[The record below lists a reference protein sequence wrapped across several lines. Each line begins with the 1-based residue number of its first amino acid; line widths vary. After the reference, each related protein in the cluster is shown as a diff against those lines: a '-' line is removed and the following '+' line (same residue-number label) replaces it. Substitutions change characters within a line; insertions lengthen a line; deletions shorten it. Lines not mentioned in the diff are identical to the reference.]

1 MLEFGLPALA
11 VLLGYVV
18 LGITGFGSSLVIV
31 PLLTWI
37 WPLPEVVAL
46 TLLLDLPACVMH
58 GGLNLRQVRWD
69 EVRRMVPG
77 MLLGSLL
84 GLWLVHILEP
94 RWPLFFLGLY
104 IAAVGVKLLRRPALA
119 HARLPAHASTAA
131 GALAGTVETMFGT
144 AGPVLVAWLRW
155 RLPDP
160 LQMRATAPA
169 LIACSASIVIAGLG
183 ATGRLSSSELW
194 WRWLLMA
201 GFALA
206 GVMLGDR
213 LARHVPAPVLL
224 RWIACLLIVSGL
236 LLTKNALA
244 P

>member
-1 MLEFGLPALA
+1 MLEFAWPALA
-11 VLLGYVV
+11 VLLGYTV
-18 LGITGFGSSLVIV
+18 LGITGFGSSLIIV

-77 MLLGSLL
+77 LLFGSLL
-84 GLWLVHILEP
+84 GLWLVCILEP

-104 IAAVGVKLLRRPALA
+104 IAAVGIKLLRRPALV
-119 HARLPAHASTAA
+119 HTGLPPSASTLA
-131 GALAGTVETMFGT
+131 GVLAGTVETMFGS
-144 AGPVLVAWLRW
+144 AGPVLVTWLRW
-155 RLPDP
+155 RLPDVA
-160 LQMRATAPA
+160 QMRATTPA

-201 GFALA
+201 SFALV
-206 GVMLGDR
+206 GVGLGDR
-213 LARHVPAPVLL
+213 LARHVPARVLM
-224 RWIACLLIVSGL
+224 RWVAVLLIVSGL
-236 LLTKNALA
+236 LLTKNLLVA
-244 P
+244 